1 MVYRSQASRWDGV
14 VDYDDPQA
22 VKRHLAFFD
31 EVWADSL
38 IQPELR
44 ATAIDF

>member
-1 MVYRSQASRWDGV
+1 MNDQQV
-14 VDYDDPQA
+14 
-22 VKRHLAFFD
+22 VKRYLAYFD
-31 EVWADSL
+31 EVWAVSI